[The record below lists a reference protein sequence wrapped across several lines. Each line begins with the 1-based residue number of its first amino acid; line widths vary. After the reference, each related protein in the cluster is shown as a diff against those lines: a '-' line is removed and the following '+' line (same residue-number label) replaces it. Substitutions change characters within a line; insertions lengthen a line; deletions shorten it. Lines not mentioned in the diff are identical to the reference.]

1 MAQRCC
7 LLLLIKQNCLLRPIL
22 HGHFRHFLLK
32 VGLSP
37 PPPPKKIS
45 YLPQRKP
52 FKNNNKCMSFYP
64 KSSFYSENIFKFLSY
79 VFVHVENSLI

>member
-37 PPPPKKIS
+37 PPPPKKKYIIC
-45 YLPQRKP
+45 LK
-52 FKNNNKCMSFYP
+52 
-64 KSSFYSENIFKFLSY
+64 ENPLKTIINAFHFILKALFILKIFLNFCLTFL
-79 VFVHVENSLI
+79 FM